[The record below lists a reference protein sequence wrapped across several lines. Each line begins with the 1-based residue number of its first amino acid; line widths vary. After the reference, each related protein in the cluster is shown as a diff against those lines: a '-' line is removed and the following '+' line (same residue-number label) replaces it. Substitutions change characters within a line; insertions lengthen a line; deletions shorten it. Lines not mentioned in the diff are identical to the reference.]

1 MSENNQTQ
9 NPNDA
14 GINDPLN
21 MRKTDTG
28 TLKKIEV
35 SAPASHA
42 GDVANQARKTIKLK
56 PLSIKPIAAAHAPHP
71 AASSSPT
78 INLASSAPT
87 AVPSPAPAT
96 IPTAV
101 PVSPISHVPAS
112 ALPGSKQTIKL
123 RPSMS
128 SVAPAVAPTDKTDVK
143 PASAQTI
150 KLTPKTDA
158 EPAPS
163 VKQTIKLVANPS
175 TSQVAAPKAS
185 DPTVNL
191 QDTTNKPIITP
202 SSPTISLHPTGGAA
216 PAAQAR
222 PMATIKLKP
231 ATSAPPPSSHIL
243 SPTQPPP
250 TGDISEADTGVIEGA
265 TTGTAPVAAPE
276 APKKI
281 GIKRSHEPTVPPVP
295 TAPAFAQHKEQT
307 KDEPSIIFTVAAVA
321 SLIVISYLSFVMFA
335 QFSNHWNGSS
345 ISVPGAQKLVK

>member
-1 MSENNQTQ
+1 MSENNQTP

-28 TLKKIEV
+28 TLKKVEV

-56 PLSIKPIAAAHAPHP
+56 PLSIKPIASAHAPHP
-71 AASSSPT
+71 AAPSSPT
-78 INLASSAPT
+78 INLSSSAPT
-87 AVPSPAPAT
+87 AVPAPAPAT

-128 SVAPAVAPTDKTDVK
+128 SVTPAVAPTDKTDVK

-158 EPAPS
+158 EAAPS

-175 TSQVAAPKAS
+175 ASQAAPAAS

-202 SSPTISLHPTGGAA
+202 SSPTISLRPTGA
-216 PAAQAR
+216 PAAQAK

-243 SPTQPPP
+243 SPTQQPA
-250 TGDISEADTGVIEGA
+250 GDISEADTGVIEGTA
-265 TTGTAPVAAPE
+265 TGTAPVAVSE

-295 TAPAFAQHKEQT
+295 TAPAFTQPKEQT
-307 KDEPSIIFTVAAVA
+307 KDEPSILFTVAAVA

>member
-1 MSENNQTQ
+1 MSENNQTP

-56 PLSIKPIAAAHAPHP
+56 PLSIKPIAHHP
-71 AASSSPT
+71 AAPSSPT

-87 AVPSPAPAT
+87 AVPAPAT

-128 SVAPAVAPTDKTDVK
+128 SVTPAVAPTDKTDVK

-175 TSQVAAPKAS
+175 SSQAAPAAS

-250 TGDISEADTGVIEGA
+250 SGDISEADTGVIEGA
-265 TTGTAPVAAPE
+265 TTGTAPVAAQE

-295 TAPAFAQHKEQT
+295 TAPAFTQHKEQT
-307 KDEPSIIFTVAAVA
+307 KDEPSILFTAAAVA

-335 QFSNHWNGSS
+335 QFSNHWNGSG
-345 ISVPGAQKLVK
+345 INVPGAQKLVK